1 MNKHHAK
8 WSEFIESFPYVI
20 KYIKGK
26 ENVVA
31 DALSRICMLVT
42 QLELDV
48 TGFEHIKDLYA
59 HDPTFAIPY
68 AKCLTHT
75 SWERYYIKDGYL
87 MRANKLCIPESSLR
101 LLLLQES
108 HGGGLMGH
116 FGCDKTFATLSKNYY
131 WPKMFRNV
139 NHFTNQCL
147 ACRKAKSKAQSHG
160 LYMPLPIPYQ
170 PWENISMDFVLGLP
184 RTRNGKDSVF
194 VIVYLSQKWHISF
207 LATR

>member
-1 MNKHHAK
+1 MQEKCPIAYFSEKLSGAQRNYPIYDKDIYALVRVLREWEHYLRPHEFVIHTDHETLKYLKGQTKQNKRHAK

-31 DALSRICMLVT
+31 DALSRKCMLVT
-42 QLELDV
+42 KLELNV
-48 TGFEHIKDLYA
+48 IGFEHIKDLYV

-75 SWERYYIKDGYL
+75 SWERYYIKDDYL

-116 FGCDKTFATLSKNYY
+116 FGRDKTFPTLSKNY
-131 WPKMFRNV
+131 F
-139 NHFTNQCL
+139 
-147 ACRKAKSKAQSHG
+147 
-160 LYMPLPIPYQ
+160 
-170 PWENISMDFVLGLP
+170 
-184 RTRNGKDSVF
+184 
-194 VIVYLSQKWHISF
+194 
-207 LATR
+207 